1 MASFNKVILIGRLTR
16 DPEKRYTG
24 SGLALTTFS
33 IAVDRPFKDPQSG
46 EKKTD
51 FFRCKAWR
59 QKAEYVADYA
69 AKGRLVAVEGRI
81 ETSENVGPD
90 GQKRFFTDIVC
101 DNVEFLESTRDGAG
115 EAAPGGFGGG
125 ARNGAPGGFDD
136 AGAEDGGSNGY
147 FADDEPAPAPARAP
161 QRPAQ
166 AAPAPQRQAPER
178 PAPARAQAAP
188 AAAPRPPAQG
198 GRPQRA
204 PEPAYPGADDFD
216 DSDPFADE

>member
-24 SGLALTTFS
+24 SGLALTSFS
-33 IAVDRPFKDPQSG
+33 IAVDRPFKDPQTG

-69 AKGRLVAVEGRI
+69 QKGRLVAVEGRI

-90 GQKRFFTDIVC
+90 GQKKFFTDIVC

-125 ARNGAPGGFDD
+125 GRNGASNNDDGASGGGGDD
-136 AGAEDGGSNGY
+136 NSNGY

-166 AAPAPQRQAPER
+166 AQSAPQRPAQAPQ
-178 PAPARAQAAP
+178 RAQAA
-188 AAAPRPPAQG
+188 AAPPQRSAAPQRPAG
-198 GRPQRA
+198 RA
-204 PEPAYPGADDFD
+204 PEPAYPADDFD